1 MENKDIITLED
12 NKEYIIL
19 DIIDKYF
26 YLVNKKDSQ
35 DFCIRKLKNLDS
47 PTIIQLNDEK
57 EFNKAQKMLADK
69 MKKNNNIY

>member
-47 PTIIQLNDEK
+47 PTIIQLNDEN

>member
-47 PTIIQLNDEK
+47 PTIIELSDEK

-69 MKKNNNIY
+69 MKNPNNIY